1 MRRFKIAVI
10 GIAIMVLL
18 APVPA
23 SAVVS
28 KKKRAVAPKAKVA
41 ASKRKVIPV
50 ENWKEPS
57 FADSSLGDN
66 IEGEDLVVRK
76 AAVDALGPFN
86 GSIVVSDPQSGRI
99 LTIVNQ
105 KLGLR
110 GGFQPCS
117 TIKLVCAMAGLSE
130 GVIDRNSMIR
140 VDRYSRLNL
149 TEALAHSN
157 NPYFANVGS
166 MLGYDRVTRY
176 SKMFGLG
183 EKAGLDIAG
192 EKAGD
197 YPTEAP
203 KYGGVGMMTSYGLG
217 ITVTPL
223 ELASILGTISN
234 GGTMYYLQ
242 YPKNAME
249 IARFKPRVKRLLDI
263 GDQVPEIKPGMM
275 AAVEYGTAR
284 RAAYDPN
291 EPILGKTGTCTDK
304 DSPTHLG
311 WFGSFNEVGHNK
323 LVVVVLLTG
332 GKQVNGGVAAGVA
345 GNVYRNLSRQQFF
358 AAGPMP
364 GLTGF
369 TVAGTE

>member
-41 ASKRKVIPV
+41 ASKRKVVPV
-50 ENWKEPS
+50 ENWREPS

>member
-1 MRRFKIAVI
+1 MRRYVQAVA
-10 GIAIMVLL
+10 GLFVLL
-18 APVPA
+18 APA
-23 SAVVS
+23 AVDAAVS
-28 KKKRAVAPKAKVA
+28 NKKKPVARAKVTA
-41 ASKRKVIPV
+41 AKQRAKKIVPV

-86 GSIVVSDPQSGRI
+86 GSIVVSDPQSGRV

-105 KLGLR
+105 RLGLR

-117 TIKLVCAMAGLSE
+117 TIKLVCAMAGLGE

-176 SKMFGLG
+176 SKMWGLG

-197 YPTEAP
+197 YPSEAP
-203 KYGGVGMMTSYGLG
+203 RFGGVGMMTSFGLG

-242 YPKNAME
+242 YPKNALE
-249 IARFKPRVKRLLDI
+249 VARFKPKVKRVLDI
-263 GDQVPEIKPGMM
+263 GDQIPEIKPGMM

-358 AAGPMP
+358 AAGSGP
-364 GLTGF
+364 GLSGF
-369 TVAGTE
+369 LVGGTE

>member
-1 MRRFKIAVI
+1 M
-10 GIAIMVLL
+10 AIMVLL
-18 APVPA
+18 APVDSY
-23 SAVVS
+23 SAV
-28 KKKRAVAPKAKVA
+28 KKRTTKTGIA
-41 ASKRKVIPV
+41 AAKRKTAAPV
-50 ENWKEPS
+50 QNNWKEPS
-57 FADSSLGDN
+57 FADSALGDN

-86 GSIVVSDPQSGRI
+86 GSIVVADPNSGRI
-99 LTIVNQ
+99 LTMVNQ
-105 KLGLR
+105 RLGLR

-130 GVIDRNSMIR
+130 GVIDRATPVR
-140 VDRYSRLNL
+140 VDRYKRLTL
-149 TEALAHSN
+149 TEALAHSD

-166 MLGYDRVTRY
+166 ILGYDRVLRY

-183 EKAGLDIAG
+183 EKAGLNIAG

-197 YPTEAP
+197 FPTVAP
-203 KYGGVGMMTSYGLG
+203 RYGGVGMMTSYGLG
-217 ITVTPL
+217 ITITPL
-223 ELASILGTISN
+223 QLAAILGTIAN

-242 YPKNAME
+242 YPKNALE
-249 IARFKPRVKRLLDI
+249 VAQFKSKVKRVLDI
-263 GDQVPEIKPGMM
+263 GDQIPEIKPGMM

-311 WFGSFNEVGHNK
+311 WFGSFNEVGHNR
-323 LVVVVLLTG
+323 LVVIVLLTG

-358 AAGPMP
+358 AGIEPKYGAYASS
-364 GLTGF
+364 GLD
-369 TVAGTE
+369 

>member
-23 SAVVS
+23 SAVAS

-50 ENWKEPS
+50 DNWREPS

>member
-50 ENWKEPS
+50 ENWREPS

>member
-50 ENWKEPS
+50 ENWREPS

-105 KLGLR
+105 RLGLR

>member
-1 MRRFKIAVI
+1 MRRQRNAVI
-10 GIAIMVLL
+10 GMILL
-18 APVPA
+18 CFLAGFSGEA
-23 SAVVS
+23 ATTTAAS
-28 KKKRAVAPKAKVA
+28 KKKKKSTVKSAVA
-41 ASKRKVIPV
+41 RKVPV

-57 FADSSLGDN
+57 FADSTMGDN
-66 IEGEDLVVRK
+66 IEGEDLVIRR

-105 KLGLR
+105 KLALR
-110 GGFQPCS
+110 SGFQPCS
-117 TIKLVCAMAGLSE
+117 TIKLVCALAGLSE
-130 GVIDRNSMIR
+130 GVIDRNTMVRI
-140 VDRYSRLNL
+140 DRRNSLNL

-166 MLGYDRVTRY
+166 MLGFDRVTKY
-176 SKMFGLG
+176 SKLLGLG
-183 EKAGLDIAG
+183 EKAGIGIDG
-192 EKAGD
+192 EHPGE
-197 YPTEAP
+197 YPTEPP

-223 ELASILGTISN
+223 ELASLLSLIAN

-242 YPKNAME
+242 YPRNSKEVATF
-249 IARFKPRVKRLLDI
+249 RPRVKRTLDI
-263 GDQVPEIKPGMM
+263 GEQIPELKPGMM

-304 DSPTHLG
+304 NSPTHLG
-311 WFGSFNEVGHNK
+311 WFGSFNEVGRNK

-332 GKQVNGGVAAGVA
+332 GKQVNGGMAAQVA
-345 GNVYRNLSRQQFF
+345 GNVYRNLSHQQFF
-358 AAGPMP
+358 AAGREWNPD
-364 GLTGF
+364 GLIAGF
-369 TVAGTE
+369 R

>member
-1 MRRFKIAVI
+1 MRRYFYAAT
-10 GIAIMVLL
+10 GMAIMVLL
-18 APVPA
+18 APVETY
-23 SAVVS
+23 SAV
-28 KKKRAVAPKAKVA
+28 KKRTTKTGIA
-41 ASKRKVIPV
+41 AAKRKTAAPV
-50 ENWKEPS
+50 QNNWKEPS
-57 FADSSLGDN
+57 FADSALGDN
-66 IEGEDLVVRK
+66 IEGEDLIVRK
-76 AAVDALGPFN
+76 AATDALGPFN
-86 GSIVVSDPQSGRI
+86 GSIVVADPNSGRI
-99 LTIVNQ
+99 LTMVNQ
-105 KLGLR
+105 RLGLR

-130 GVIDRNSMIR
+130 GVIDRATPLR
-140 VDRYSRLNL
+140 VDRLKRLTL
-149 TEALAHSN
+149 TEALAHSD

-166 MLGYDRVTRY
+166 ILGYERVSRY

-183 EKAGLDIAG
+183 EKAGLNIAG

-197 YPTEAP
+197 FPSQAP
-203 KYGGVGMMTSYGLG
+203 RYGGVGMMTSYGLG

-223 ELASILGTISN
+223 ELASILGTIAN

-242 YPKNAME
+242 YPKNALE
-249 IARFKPRVKRLLDI
+249 VAQFKPKVKRVLDI
-263 GDQVPEIKPGMM
+263 GDQIPEIKPGMM

-311 WFGSFNEVGHNK
+311 WFGSFNEVGHNR

-358 AAGPMP
+358 AGIEPKYGAYA
-364 GLTGF
+364 TSGF
-369 TVAGTE
+369 DD